1 MSGKNKIKASEYIK
15 NRGRLVILQEC
26 GNNLRATKN
35 HMKRFCTSS
44 NWNTVM
50 KPFKELLQSQLNYS
64 QALKDEF
71 LHIVKTYFGGLRNE
85 R

>member
-1 MSGKNKIKASEYIK
+1 MGEKKKIKASEYIK
-15 NRGRLVILQEC
+15 AKGRETILQEC
-26 GNNLRATKN
+26 GNNLRATRN
-35 HMKRFCTSS
+35 QMKRYCTSS

-71 LHIVKTYFGGLRNE
+71 VRIVKTYFGGFKNE